1 MNPSAAIFDLFR
13 TQLLCY
19 MQAPEYSPLTH
30 TRLAAD
36 NYPLGLSPR
45 RQLSSAA
52 ALSTLTAYAKML
64 LLLLLLVRPMLT
76 LLLPTNKTALVSGNR
91 ESGRGG
97 VLTLGDARRIPRY
110 LGAEPS

>member
-36 NYPLGLSPR
+36 NYPLGLSPTIER
-45 RQLSSAA
+45 SRSV
-52 ALSTLTAYAKML
+52 YA
-64 LLLLLLVRPMLT
+64 
-76 LLLPTNKTALVSGNR
+76 NR
-91 ESGRGG
+91 LR
-97 VLTLGDARRIPRY
+97 
-110 LGAEPS
+110 